1 LQLHKGS
8 RVRCSLIKRARE
20 IDEVAR
26 CVQARRAE
34 EAPGR
39 LVESKVG
46 TAETE
51 MDEGKPA
58 AVTARDSETDSEQRA
73 QPGMTDTKM

>member
-1 LQLHKGS
+1 MCAVYSVLCAVAK
-8 RVRCSLIKRARE
+8 
-20 IDEVAR
+20 DEPSV
-26 CVQARRAE
+26 VK
-34 EAPGR
+34 
-39 LVESKVG
+39 SKVG

-73 QPGMTDTKM
+73 EPDMTTQKCDGAEWRAATATDRTRRAQLD

>member
-1 LQLHKGS
+1 VTWRPMH
-8 RVRCSLIKRARE
+8 VRLLFAVILSIYAAY
-20 IDEVAR
+20 I
-26 CVQARRAE
+26 
-34 EAPGR
+34 
-39 LVESKVG
+39 ESKVG

-73 QPGMTDTKM
+73 ECRIQGKNCRD

>member
-1 LQLHKGS
+1 MTGPKKTLCAAQNKNNVDS
-8 RVRCSLIKRARE
+8 MI
-20 IDEVAR
+20 
-26 CVQARRAE
+26 
-34 EAPGR
+34 
-39 LVESKVG
+39 G

-73 QPGMTDTKM
+73 EPDVMDKM